1 MNLYCKVLG
10 CVVFVVRY
18 YVVSFYAFP
27 LFPYEVRLCAER
39 FYVVRLFAECSLCSK
54 VIFCFML

>member
-18 YVVSFYAFP
+18 
-27 LFPYEVRLCAER
+27 YEVRLCAER